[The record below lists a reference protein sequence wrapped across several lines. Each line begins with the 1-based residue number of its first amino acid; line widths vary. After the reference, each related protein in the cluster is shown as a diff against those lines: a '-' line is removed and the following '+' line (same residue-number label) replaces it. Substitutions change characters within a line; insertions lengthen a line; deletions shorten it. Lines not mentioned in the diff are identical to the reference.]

1 MTNIEKENYIDLL
14 KIIILLSFY
23 GFLAYIIIHFIIKYW

>member
-1 MTNIEKENYIDLL
+1 MTDIEKENYIDLL

-23 GFLAYIIIHFIIKYW
+23 LFLGYIIIHL

>member
-1 MTNIEKENYIDLL
+1 MTDIEKENYIDLL

-23 GFLAYIIIHFIIKYW
+23 GFLGYIIIHFIIKYW